1 MNKRTY
7 FIKTFGCQANI
18 ADSERIENY
27 LLSVGLTPVKE
38 YKKAAWVII
47 NSCSVRQSAEN
58 RVYGLVNNLQKLR
71 INELTNLRIILTG
84 CMLYHP
90 IRYLKKRLTGVDYF
104 VRTPDWPK
112 FIKAHFDTSQYR
124 SGNNIPVA
132 EYKGYTL
139 VPIMEGCNNFC
150 TYCVV
155 PYARGREQ
163 SRPMKEII
171 NEVKNLVKRGHR
183 KILLLGQNVNSYNS
197 KLKIKSQKLKVKA
210 PFAKL
215 LVGLN
220 KINGVERIA
229 FLSSNPWDFTDDIIE
244 AMTLPKIAHH
254 LHLPVQSGDKK
265 ILRRMNRKY
274 TPLQYIEL
282 VDRIKKKIPDIRI
295 STDIIVG
302 FPGETKKQFQHTVD
316 LCRKIGFYQAFI
328 NKYSPRPG
336 TAAYKM
342 EDNVPIIEKK
352 RRWRILDNLIN
363 RDRVKI

>member
-7 FIKTFGCQANI
+7 FIKTFGCQANL
-18 ADSERIENY
+18 ADSEKIDSY
-27 LLSVGLTPVKE
+27 LLSAGLTPIKE
-38 YKKAAWVII
+38 YKKASWVII

-58 RVYGLVNNLQKLR
+58 RVYGLINNLQKLKVE
-71 INELTNLRIILTG
+71 NLELKVILTG

-90 IRYLKKRLTGVDYF
+90 IKYLKKRLPGVDYF

-112 FIKAHFDTSQYR
+112 FIEAHFDTLKYR
-124 SGNNIPVA
+124 SRNIVSVS
-132 EYKGYTL
+132 EYKGYAL

-150 TYCVV
+150 SYCVV

-163 SRPMKEII
+163 SRPMKEVI
-171 NEVKNLVKRGHR
+171 NKVKDLIKKGHYR
-183 KILLLGQNVNSYNS
+183 VLLLGQNVNSYDFTS
-197 KLKIKSQKLKVKA
+197 
-210 PFAKL
+210 FATL
-215 LVGLN
+215 LVELN
-220 KINGVERIA
+220 RIKELKKIA
-229 FLSSNPWDFTDDIIE
+229 FLSSNPWDLTDDIIE
-244 AMTLPKIAHH
+244 AMALPKVARH
-254 LHLPVQSGDKK
+254 LHLPVQSGDKE

-282 VDRIKKKIPDIRI
+282 VNKIRKKIPDIKI

-302 FPGETKKQFQHTVD
+302 FPGETKKQFQYTID
-316 LCRKIGFYQAFI
+316 LCQKIGFCKAFI

-342 EDNVPIIEKK
+342 EDDIPIAEKK

-363 RDRVKI
+363 RDRVKR